1 MKLLLLFFLMIAL
14 CSCASVA
21 KSKKACL
28 ISSNSNPLASGKI
41 GAYVLGT
48 IFQIGD
54 CAVSQTL
61 RVEIGDFVDYRKE
74 AIRSEINEDPHENKE
89 NLLTLFELFGCQL
102 ENKSAYVDFSKKHL
116 TPIFDAKADLSG
128 RAIMLSVRNKIKED
142 DPIRKMCFK

>member
-1 MKLLLLFFLMIAL
+1 M
-14 CSCASVA
+14 
-21 KSKKACL
+21 
-28 ISSNSNPLASGKI
+28 ASGKI